1 MACGLADRH
10 VGGCAPT
17 LGQGPPRP
25 SWWRALAAG
34 APGGGGGRLGC
45 GGRGLRAGRRCT
57 VPAGRAQ
64 ASAAGQARARP
75 ARACWVSLPREE
87 ARSAAFF
94 KGQGGSKAA
103 TQREG
108 WESLGRTLAPSAPP
122 AISHPAPA
130 EAASGFPGSPR
141 PARGWPR

>member
-1 MACGLADRH
+1 MRPRRQARGGLR
-10 VGGCAPT
+10 PY
-17 LGQGPPRP
+17 PRAGTTQTELVA
-25 SWWRALAAG
+25 RA
-34 APGGGGGRLGC
+34 GGGGARWRWRWRSARL
-45 GGRGLRAGRRCT
+45 RRARAARRCT
-57 VPAGRAQ
+57 VPAGQAQ